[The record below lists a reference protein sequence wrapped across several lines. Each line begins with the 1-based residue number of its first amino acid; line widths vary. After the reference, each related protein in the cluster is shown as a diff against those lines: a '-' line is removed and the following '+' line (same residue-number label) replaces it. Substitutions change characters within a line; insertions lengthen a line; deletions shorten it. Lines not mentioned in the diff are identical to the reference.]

1 MKICWLTSK
10 PLFTR
15 NGYHV
20 AGTKSCDEGLEI
32 FYSFQPELVLLDI
45 NVGDQDGR
53 EMCKKIKSHAEY
65 QHIPV
70 ILISANHDHLKSY
83 SDYAANNIIE
93 KLSKT
98 CISFIVFELT
108 FDYLHRTREGM
119 TYLIWLVPAIRL

>member
-45 NVGDQDGR
+45 NVGDHDGR

-98 CISFIVFELT
+98 CISFIVSN
-108 FDYLHRTREGM
+108 LH
-119 TYLIWLVPAIRL
+119 LITSIARARV